1 MKDISEPIFFIG
13 VPRSGTTV
21 SFEIFARHKDL
32 GWPSNYTGKFPTMPF
47 FGLVTRITD
56 NPFVY
61 LSGQKKQYKKVG
73 YFNRLLHKPDEAY
86 AFWNYYTGINFSRDF
101 LLDTKAAPKSVTSLN
116 RAAAS
121 IISWQGK
128 KRFSAKITGPSRMS
142 YLSSIFPDAKFVH
155 IVRDGRA
162 VVSSLL
168 KVHFWLTEGRID
180 GPRWSNGL
188 SDDEINEWRIR
199 GEDAADMTAM
209 QWSRI
214 HEIAH
219 QESID
224 LGPQRY
230 IEVRYEDFMDKPHEI
245 VDELISWTGLE
256 PCGRVHE
263 YIDSLG
269 ELKNMNEKYR
279 DHLTKQQIDRITDIM
294 SKELARLGYI
304 NQKRRFK

>member
-1 MKDISEPIFFIG
+1 MKNTSPIFFIG

-21 SFEIFARHKDL
+21 SFEILARHKDL
-32 GWPSNYTGKFPTMPF
+32 GWPSNYTEKFPTMPF

-73 YFNRLLHKPDEAY
+73 HFNRLLPKPGEPY
-86 AFWNYYTGINFSRDF
+86 AFWNSYTGINFSRDY
-101 LLDTKAAPKSVTSLN
+101 LVDTKATPESVASLH
-116 RAAAS
+116 RASAS

-128 KRFSAKITGPSRMS
+128 KRFSAKITGPSRMR

-168 KVHFWLTEGRID
+168 KVHFWLTEGRVD
-180 GPRWSNGL
+180 GPRWLNGL
-188 SDDEINEWRIR
+188 SDEEVNNWRSR

-209 QWSRI
+209 QWTRI

-224 LGPQRY
+224 LGAERY
-230 IEVRYEDFMDKPHEI
+230 VEVRYEDIMKKPHETI
-245 VDELISWTGLE
+245 EELMLWTGLE
-256 PCGRVHE
+256 PCDRVHE

-279 DHLTKQQIDRITDIM
+279 EHLTQRQIDSITHIM
-294 SKELARLGYI
+294 SNELARLGYI
-304 NQKRRFK
+304 DP